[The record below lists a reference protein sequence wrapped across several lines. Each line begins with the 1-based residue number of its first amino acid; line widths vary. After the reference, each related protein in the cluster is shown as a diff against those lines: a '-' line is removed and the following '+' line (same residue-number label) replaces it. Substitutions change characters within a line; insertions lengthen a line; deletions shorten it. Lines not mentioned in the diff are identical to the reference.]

1 MTEGQ
6 YRHVFVIIEHVDGQ
20 LIPASLEMLGEARRL
35 FDEYNKRYNELVKT
49 DKPKYRNQRQLYVSI
64 FKA

>member
-6 YRHVFVIIEHVDGQ
+6 YRHVFVVIEHVDGQ

-35 FDEYNKRYNELVKT
+35 FDEYNKRYNLNEQVVEIG
-49 DKPKYRNQRQLYVSI
+49 RAHV
-64 FKA
+64 